1 MSNSTPPRPRL
12 ASGSGPTARTRS
24 TLIVAGVVVTALV
37 VVATLFA
44 SYYVDWLWFGEVHLR
59 QVFWRSIRA
68 EFVIGPIFGAVFF
81 AIFYGTIE
89 TARRLAPSYRAL
101 AGIRLVEPLDDTAR
115 RLVRLVGLPL
125 SLLVAVIVAFSTAQS
140 WMTFLGA
147 RYGAAFDTQDP
158 VFHRDL
164 GFYVFQLPAWEYAY
178 SFLFTTLL
186 AALVAAIVVHF
197 ALGSVT
203 VRPEQAEVHIE
214 DRAVAHVS
222 ALLGAIFALTGAGE
236 ILNAWGLLFSS
247 SGMVFG
253 AGYTDVHARL
263 PALRALMLVAWV
275 IAAALFANV
284 RLKKKRL
291 PLVAIGGWIV
301 ALVLLLGLF
310 PVGMQ
315 SLVVN
320 PDQGAKEAAYI
331 TRNIEATRAAYDL
344 DDITNTR
351 LSLKGDLTAD
361 KLQANDGTI
370 RNIRIW
376 DPETLLH
383 SYEQLQE
390 LRPYYTFTDVD
401 VDRYKV
407 NGVYRETMLAAR
419 QMKIAGL
426 PQRAQTWVNQH
437 ITYTHGYGVA
447 ISAVNQVTSDGSP
460 DFLVQ
465 DIPVTSAVPSLA
477 IKQPRIYYGEVGTDY
492 SLVRT
497 KAPEFDYPG
506 PDGDVY
512 HSYDGTGGIP
522 IGSFINKLA
531 FTVEFGTI
539 KFFTSSAINADSRV
553 IILNNIKKRLHK
565 AAPFL
570 SFDSDP
576 YMVVADGRLY
586 WIVDAYTTTGR
597 YPYSE
602 PTGELNYLRNSVKV
616 VLDAYNGSMDFYD
629 FDAHD
634 PLLDTYKKIFPGM
647 FKPKGSMPKSL
658 MAHVRYPEDYFNLQ
672 AEVFSTYHV
681 KSPSVF
687 YNKGDQ
693 WEIPHH
699 VSISGAGRM
708 AAYYVIMRLP
718 GQKREEFVLILP
730 FSPNGRSNM
739 IGWLGAE
746 SDPPN
751 YGRAVS
757 FAFPPSQTVYGP
769 AQVEATVNQDPKI
782 SSQRTLWGQ
791 QGSHVIFGNL
801 LVVPVEDSLLYVQ
814 PMYIESEQTK
824 LPQFKRVVV
833 FYRSPAGEKPPPSGQ
848 QQNVVME
855 PTLGKALER
864 IFGSKKAAAKPPA
877 SAAAASAASSQA
889 PPAGS
894 AAPPAGSAGAAPP
907 ARSASAKGT
916 LPPRTQALIDQA
928 DNEFQAAQKALKAGD
943 FAGYGRH
950 IKAVEKALGKL
961 KSGQ

>member
-1 MSNSTPPRPRL
+1 MSNVTPPPPRF
-12 ASGSGPTARTRS
+12 APGSSTGRRVRTS
-24 TLIVAGVVVTALV
+24 FIAAGVVVVALI
-37 VVATLFA
+37 VVAVLFA

-59 QVFWRSIRA
+59 QVFWRSIRT
-68 EFVIGPIFGAVFF
+68 EFVVGPAFGVAFF

-89 TARRLAPSYRAL
+89 TARRLAPRYRAL
-101 AGIRLVEPLDDTAR
+101 AGLRLVEPLDDTML
-115 RLVRLVGLPL
+115 RLVRRGGLAL
-125 SLLVAVIVAFSTAQS
+125 SLLVAVIVAFSTSAS
-140 WMTFLGA
+140 WMTFLQA
-147 RYGAAFDTQDP
+147 RYGASFGTKDP
-158 VFHRDL
+158 LFHRDL
-164 GFYVFQLPAWEYAY
+164 GFYVFQLPAWKYVY
-178 SFLFTTLL
+178 SFLFATLL
-186 AALVAAIVVHF
+186 AALVAAVVVHL

-203 VRPEQAEVHIE
+203 VRTEQADVQIHK
-214 DRAVAHVS
+214 RALAHVS
-222 ALLGAIFALTGAGE
+222 ALLGVIFLLTGAGE
-236 ILNAWGLLFSS
+236 IMNAWGLLFST
-247 SGMVFG
+247 SGMVSG
-253 AGYTDVHARL
+253 AGYADVHARL
-263 PALRALMLVAWV
+263 PALRAIMV
-275 IAAALFANV
+275 IAWLIALALFANV
-284 RLKKKRL
+284 RLQKRKL
-291 PLVAIGGWIV
+291 PLVALGAWV
-301 ALVLLLGLF
+301 VSLVVLLGIV
-310 PVGMQ
+310 PAAVQ

-320 PDQGAKEAAYI
+320 PDQGAKEADYI
-331 TRNIEATRAAYDL
+331 ARNIHATRAAYAL
-344 DDITNTR
+344 DGITGTK
-351 LSLKGDLTAD
+351 LPLKGDLTAK
-361 KLQANDGTI
+361 KLATNDGTI

-376 DPETLLH
+376 DPATLLH

-419 QMKIAGL
+419 QMNIAGL
-426 PQRAQTWVNQH
+426 PARAQTWVNQH

-447 ISAVNQVTSDGSP
+447 VSAVNQVTTDGSP

-465 DIPVTSAVPSLA
+465 DIPVTSAAPTLA
-477 IKQPRIYYGEVGTDY
+477 VKQPRIYYGELGTNY

-497 KAPEFDYPG
+497 KSPEFDYPG
-506 PDGDVY
+506 PDGDMY
-512 HSYDGTGGIP
+512 HKYDGSGGIP
-522 IGSFINKLA
+522 VGSFVNKLA
-531 FTVEFGTI
+531 FSFQFGTI
-539 KFFTSSAINADSRV
+539 KFFTSSAIDADSRV
-553 IILNNIKKRLHK
+553 IILNNIKRRLHK

-586 WIVDAYTTTGR
+586 WIVDAYTTTSR

-602 PTGELNYLRNSVKV
+602 PTGEINYLRNSVKV
-616 VLDAYNGSMDFYD
+616 VIDAYNGSLDFYD
-629 FDAHD
+629 FDSSD
-634 PLLDTYKKIFPGM
+634 PMLRTYKKIFPGM
-647 FKPKGSMPKSL
+647 FKPKSAMPKSL

-681 KSPSVF
+681 KNPSVF

-699 VSISGAGRM
+699 VSISGSGRM

-718 GQKREEFVLILP
+718 DQKREEFVLILP

-739 IGWLGAE
+739 IGWLGAQ
-746 SDPPN
+746 SDAPK
-751 YGRAVS
+751 YGKAVS
-757 FAFPPSQTVYGP
+757 FAFPASQTVYGP
-769 AQVEATVNQDPKI
+769 AQVEAAVNQDPTI

-855 PTLGKALER
+855 PTLGKALEK
-864 IFGSKKAAAKPPA
+864 IFGAAEKAPPKPAQAAA
-877 SAAAASAASSQA
+877 
-889 PPAGS
+889 PAGS
-894 AAPPAGSAGAAPP
+894 AAPAASGAAP
-907 ARSASAKGT
+907 AASAAPSSPAKSK
-916 LPPRTQALIDQA
+916 LPPATQALIDKA
-928 DNEFQAAQKALKAGD
+928 DKEFQAAQKALKAGD

-961 KSGQ
+961 KSQD